1 MEKFNYAD
9 VDFPPSSPLAGR
21 LKVSLKK
28 PRGARDPPPK
38 RDRGSG
44 RGSGNPGPNKKRKVR
59 TLTHCR
65 IFFFSP
71 SVTGLNT
78 PQKAALNKKMAALR
92 SVPLRVY
99 LKS

>member
-28 PRGARDPPPK
+28 PRGNRNPPPK
-38 RDRGSG
+38 RDRGNG

-59 TLTHCR
+59 TLTQPD
-65 IFFFSP
+65 FFLP
-71 SVTGLNT
+71 SVTRLNT